1 MTATAAR
8 TEHSAP
14 QRHRHVPGEPGL
26 WVFLLGDMIMFS
38 VFFGFIAVLHGR
50 YPKMFR
56 ASQQALHPDLGLL
69 NTLLLLIAS
78 ALVARGLRQLRAGR
92 PARTLPWALLCA
104 LAFAAVK
111 GSEYALVIH
120 DGHTPSSNDFFMYYF
135 VFTGIHLAHLAIGI
149 GALTFLIVLSR
160 RPAPSRGHLLA
171 AEGAAAYWH
180 MVDLLW
186 LVLFPLFYLVA

>member
-1 MTATAAR
+1 MTATAAE

-14 QRHRHVPGEPGL
+14 PHHRHIPGEPGL
-26 WVFLLGDMIMFS
+26 WIFLLGDMIMFS

-50 YPKMFR
+50 HPRMFR

-69 NTLLLLIAS
+69 NTLLLLTAS
-78 ALVARGLRQLRAGR
+78 ALVARGLRQLRSGR

-104 LAFAAVK
+104 LGFAAVK
-111 GSEYALVIH
+111 GCEYALVIR

-135 VFTGIHLAHLAIGI
+135 VFTGIHLAHLTIGT
-149 GALTFLIVLSR
+149 GALTVLVVLSR
-160 RPAPSRGHLLA
+160 RRALSPGHLLV

>member
-14 QRHRHVPGEPGL
+14 ERHRHIPGEPGL

-50 YPKMFR
+50 YPRMFR
-56 ASQQALHPDLGLL
+56 ASQQALHPDLGLV

-78 ALVARGLRQLRAGR
+78 ALVARGLRQLRSGG

-104 LAFAAVK
+104 LGFAAVK
-111 GSEYALVIH
+111 ASEYALVIH

-135 VFTGIHLAHLAIGI
+135 VFTGIHLAHLAIGL
-149 GALTFLIVLSR
+149 GALTVLIVLSR
-160 RPAPSRGHLLA
+160 RPALSRGQVLV

>member
-1 MTATAAR
+1 MTATGQVI
-8 TEHSAP
+8 P
-14 QRHRHVPGEPGL
+14 PHRHVPGEAGL

-50 YPKMFR
+50 QPTMFR
-56 ASQQALHPDLGLL
+56 ASQQALHPGLGLL
-69 NTLLLLIAS
+69 NTLLLLTAS
-78 ALVARGLRQLRAGR
+78 ALVVRGLRRLRSGR
-92 PARTLPWALLCA
+92 PAHTLPFAILCA

-111 GSEYALVIH
+111 GSEYALVIRG
-120 DGHTPSSNDFFMYYF
+120 GHTPGSNDFFMYYF
-135 VFTGIHLAHLAIGI
+135 VFTGIHLAHLVIGL
-149 GALTFLIVLSR
+149 GALTALTALSR
-160 RPAPSRGHLLA
+160 RPALSRRRLLV

>member
-1 MTATAAR
+1 MTVTAA
-8 TEHSAP
+8 EHPAP
-14 QRHRHVPGEPGL
+14 ERQRHIPGEPGL

-38 VFFGFIAVLHGR
+38 VFFGFVAVLHGR
-50 YPKMFR
+50 HPRMFR

-69 NTLLLLIAS
+69 NTLLLLTAS
-78 ALVARGLRQLRAGR
+78 ALVARGLRQLRGGG

-104 LAFAAVK
+104 LGFAVVK
-111 GSEYALVIH
+111 GCEYALVIR
-120 DGHTPSSNDFFMYYF
+120 DGHTPGSNEFFMYYF

-149 GALTFLIVLSR
+149 GALTVLIVLSR
-160 RPAPSRGHLLA
+160 RPAPSRGRLLV

-186 LVLFPLFYLVA
+186 LLLFPLFYLVA

>member
-8 TEHSAP
+8 TEHSVP
-14 QRHRHVPGEPGL
+14 QRHRHIPGEPGL

-50 YPKMFR
+50 YPRMFR

-69 NTLLLLIAS
+69 NTLLLLTAS
-78 ALVARGLRQLRAGR
+78 ALVARGLRQLRSGR
-92 PARTLPWALLCA
+92 PTRTLPWALLCA
-104 LAFAAVK
+104 LGFAAVK

-120 DGHTPSSNDFFMYYF
+120 GGHTPTSNDFFMYYF
-135 VFTGIHLAHLAIGI
+135 VFTGIHLAHLTIGL
-149 GALTFLIVLSR
+149 GALTVLIVLSR
-160 RPAPSRGHLLA
+160 RPALSRGQLLV

>member
-1 MTATAAR
+1 MTATLVE
-8 TEHSAP
+8 TEYSAP
-14 QRHRHVPGEPGL
+14 QRHRHIPGEPGL
-26 WVFLLGDMIMFS
+26 WIFLLGDMVMFS

-50 YPKMFR
+50 HPRMFR

-69 NTLLLLIAS
+69 NTLLLLTAS

-104 LAFAAVK
+104 LGFAAVK
-111 GSEYALVIH
+111 GAEYALVIH
-120 DGHTPSSNDFFMYYF
+120 GGHTPASNDFFMYYF
-135 VFTGIHLAHLAIGI
+135 VFTGIHLAHLAIGL
-149 GALTFLIVLSR
+149 GALAVLIVLSR
-160 RPAPSRGHLLA
+160 KPALSRGRLLV

>member
-1 MTATAAR
+1 MTATMAE
-8 TEHSAP
+8 TDHSVP

-26 WVFLLGDMIMFS
+26 WIFLLGDMVMFS

-50 YPKMFR
+50 QPKMFR

-69 NTLLLLIAS
+69 NTLLLLTAS
-78 ALVARGLRQLRAGR
+78 TLVARGLRQLRAGG
-92 PARTLPWALLCA
+92 PARTLLWALLCA
-104 LAFAAVK
+104 LGFAAVK
-111 GSEYALVIH
+111 GTEYALVIH
-120 DGHTPSSNDFFMYYF
+120 GGHTPTSNDFFLYYF

-149 GALTFLIVLSR
+149 GALTVLIVLSR
-160 RPAPSRGHLLA
+160 RPALSRGQLLV

>member
-1 MTATAAR
+1 MTATATR
-8 TEHSAP
+8 TGHSAP
-14 QRHRHVPGEPGL
+14 RRHRHIPGEPGL

-50 YPKMFR
+50 YPRMFR

-69 NTLLLLIAS
+69 NTLLLLTAS
-78 ALVARGLRQLRAGR
+78 ALVARGLRQLRGSR

-104 LAFAAVK
+104 LGFAAVK

-120 DGHTPSSNDFFMYYF
+120 AGHTPSSNDFFMYYF
-135 VFTGIHLAHLAIGI
+135 VFTGIHLAHLAIGT
-149 GALTFLIVLSR
+149 GALTVLIVLSR
-160 RPAPSRGHLLA
+160 RPALSRGQLLA

>member
-1 MTATAAR
+1 
-8 TEHSAP
+8 
-14 QRHRHVPGEPGL
+14 
-26 WVFLLGDMIMFS
+26 
-38 VFFGFIAVLHGR
+38 
-50 YPKMFR
+50 MFR

-69 NTLLLLIAS
+69 NTLLLLTAS
-78 ALVARGLRQLRAGR
+78 RLVARGLRQLRAGR

-104 LAFAAVK
+104 LGFAAVK
-111 GSEYALVIH
+111 GTEYALVIH
-120 DGHTPSSNDFFMYYF
+120 DGHTPTSNDFFMYYF

-149 GALTFLIVLSR
+149 GALTVLVVLSR
-160 RPAPSRGHLLA
+160 RPALSRGQLLV

>member
-8 TEHSAP
+8 TGHSAP

-50 YPKMFR
+50 YPRMFR

-78 ALVARGLRQLRAGR
+78 ALVARGLRQLRSGR

-104 LAFAAVK
+104 LGFAAVK
-111 GSEYALVIH
+111 GSEYALVIRG
-120 DGHTPSSNDFFMYYF
+120 GHTPSSNAFFMYYF

-149 GALTFLIVLSR
+149 GALTVLIVLSR
-160 RPAPSRGHLLA
+160 RPALSRGQLLV

>member
-50 YPKMFR
+50 YPRMFR

-78 ALVARGLRQLRAGR
+78 ALVVRGLRQLRSGR

-104 LAFAAVK
+104 LGFATVK
-111 GSEYALVIH
+111 GFEYALVIR
-120 DGHTPSSNDFFMYYF
+120 DGHTPSSNEFFMYYF

-149 GALTFLIVLSR
+149 GALAVLIVLSR
-160 RPAPSRGHLLA
+160 RPALSRGQLLA

>member
-8 TEHSAP
+8 TGESAP
-14 QRHRHVPGEPGL
+14 QHHRHIPGEPGL
-26 WVFLLGDMIMFS
+26 WIFLLGDMIMFS

-50 YPKMFR
+50 HPMMFR
-56 ASQQALHPDLGLL
+56 ASQRALHPDLGLL
-69 NTLLLLIAS
+69 NTLLLLTAS
-78 ALVARGLRQLRAGR
+78 ALVARGLRQLRSGR

-104 LAFAAVK
+104 LGFTAVK
-111 GSEYALVIH
+111 SFEYALVIH

-135 VFTGIHLAHLAIGI
+135 VFTGIHLVHLTIGT
-149 GALTFLIVLSR
+149 GALTVLVVLSR
-160 RPAPSRGHLLA
+160 RRALSRGHLLV

-186 LVLFPLFYLVA
+186 LILFPLFYLVA

>member
-1 MTATAAR
+1 MTATAVR
-8 TEHSAP
+8 TEYPAP
-14 QRHRHVPGEPGL
+14 QRHRHIPGEAGL

-38 VFFGFIAVLHGR
+38 VFFAFIAVLHGR
-50 YPKMFR
+50 HPTMFR
-56 ASQQALHPDLGLL
+56 VSQQALHPDLGLL

-92 PARTLPWALLCA
+92 PARTLPWALSCA
-104 LAFAAVK
+104 LGFAAVK
-111 GSEYALVIH
+111 GCEYALVIH

-135 VFTGIHLAHLAIGI
+135 VFTGIHLAHLAIGL
-149 GALTFLIVLSR
+149 GALTVLIVLSR
-160 RPAPSRGHLLA
+160 QPTPSRGRLLV

>member
-1 MTATAAR
+1 MTIAATR
-8 TEHSAP
+8 TGQLTP
-14 QRHRHVPGEPGL
+14 RQQRHVPGEPGL
-26 WVFLLGDMIMFS
+26 WVFLLGDMFMFS

-50 YPKMFR
+50 HPRMFR

-78 ALVARGLRQLRAGR
+78 ALVARGLRQLRSGR
-92 PARTLPWALLCA
+92 PTRTLPWALLCA
-104 LAFAAVK
+104 LGFAAVK
-111 GSEYALVIH
+111 GFEYTLVIH
-120 DGHTPSSNDFFMYYF
+120 DGHTPDSNDFFMYYF
-135 VFTGIHLAHLAIGI
+135 VFTGIHLAHLAIGMI
-149 GALTFLIVLSR
+149 ALTVLIVLSR
-160 RPAPSRGHLLA
+160 RPALSGGQLLV

>member
-1 MTATAAR
+1 MT
-8 TEHSAP
+8 
-14 QRHRHVPGEPGL
+14 HRHIPGEPGL
-26 WVFLLGDMIMFS
+26 WIFLLGDMIMFS

-50 YPKMFR
+50 HPATFR
-56 ASQQALHPDLGLL
+56 TSQQALHPGLGLL
-69 NTLLLLIAS
+69 NTLLLLTAS
-78 ALVARGLRQLRAGR
+78 ALVVRGLRQLRAGR

-104 LAFAAVK
+104 LGFAAIK
-111 GSEYALVIH
+111 GCEYALVIR

-135 VFTGIHLAHLAIGI
+135 VFTGIHLAHLTIGL
-149 GALTFLIVLSR
+149 GALTVLIVLSR
-160 RPAPSRGHLLA
+160 RPARSRGALLV